1 LPETVIAQITIL
13 IVDDHAAVRGSIRSM
28 MESRSEWRV
37 CGEATDGLDAI
48 EKAATLRP
56 DLVLM
61 DLSMPRLDGIEA
73 TRIIRR
79 EIPTTQVL
87 VISQNDAAISSCLA
101 IEAGAWGYL
110 SKDTLGSDL
119 IPAIDRFSRGECYG
133 TELHSRKPA
142 F

>member
-1 LPETVIAQITIL
+1 MAQITIL

-28 MESRSEWRV
+28 MESHSEWKV

-61 DLSMPRLDGIEA
+61 DLSMPRLDGLEA

-79 EIPTTQVL
+79 EIPTTHVL
-87 VISQNDAAISSCLA
+87 VISQNDPAVSSCLA
-101 IEAGAWGYL
+101 IEAGAWAYV
-110 SKDTLGSDL
+110 SKDALGSDL
-119 IPAIDRFSRGECYG
+119 IPAIDRFSREECYPDRG
-133 TELHSRKPA
+133 PQS
-142 F
+142 